1 MCGVM
6 QKAEPAP
13 KPDPANVFAALG
25 EPTRFRL
32 VDRLG
37 DGAPRSISTLAR
49 DVPMSRQALTKH
61 LRVLEAAGL
70 ASAERDGRETLYRID
85 PSGLLAAEAWI
96 GAVSA
101 QWDAA
106 IDRLKRHV
114 EA

>member
-1 MCGVM
+1 MP
-6 QKAEPAP
+6 KAEPAP
-13 KPDPANVFAALG
+13 KPSPASVFAALG

-49 DVPMSRQALTKH
+49 DLPMSRQALTKH

-70 ASAERDGRETLYRID
+70 VTVERDGRETLYRID
-85 PSGLLAAEAWI
+85 PRGLVAANAWI
-96 GAVSA
+96 GTVSR
-101 QWDAA
+101 QWDGA

-114 EA
+114 ED

>member
-1 MCGVM
+1 MSVVM
-6 QKAEPAP
+6 PKAEPA
-13 KPDPANVFAALG
+13 AVFAALG

-49 DVPMSRQALTKH
+49 DLPMTRQALTKH

-70 ASAERDGRETLYRID
+70 ATVERDGRETLYRID
-85 PSGLLAAEAWI
+85 PRGLVAANAWI
-96 GAVSA
+96 GTVSR

-106 IDRLKRHV
+106 IDRLKRHI
-114 EA
+114 E